1 MINAV
6 TVWVVVGI
14 AVISVAA
21 VLVGRRVSR
30 SGFLRGRTRIAVDK
44 IGEELPGQS
53 KTAFEVI
60 QAVGVAYRIDPGILR
75 PDDDLL
81 TDLAKLDTWD
91 LGSGQER
98 LEKWLRARG
107 IVSPLTDVRTL
118 RDLVVHVSRLGVS

>member
-53 KTAFEVI
+53 
-60 QAVGVAYRIDPGILR
+60 
-75 PDDDLL
+75 
-81 TDLAKLDTWD
+81 
-91 LGSGQER
+91 
-98 LEKWLRARG
+98 
-107 IVSPLTDVRTL
+107 
-118 RDLVVHVSRLGVS
+118 